1 MTSILLW
8 SSCVN
13 KGAHTYTV
21 HIKLQKASRKVRGTR
36 RGREDRKKEI
46 AKLNFNK

>member
-13 KGAHTYTV
+13 KGTHTYTV
-21 HIKLQKASRKVRGTR
+21 HIKLQKASRKVRGYEER
-36 RGREDRKKEI
+36 RKDRKKEI